1 MEDRVEAEGQHVLG
15 WREVPVN
22 EGACGAA
29 SRAVAPRI
37 AQLFVGAA
45 DDVADQD
52 AFERKL
58 YVIRRGVEHADLA
71 DLAIPS
77 FSSRT
82 MVLKGMLTAPQLPRY
97 FPDLRDERVVSRL
110 ALVHSR
116 FSTNTFPSWELAHPY
131 RMLAHN
137 GEINTLRG
145 NRNWMRA
152 RELQLSSPEFGE
164 DIEKIHPLLRDDISD
179 SASLDGLMELLVLGG
194 RSPEHAISMLIPEAH
209 RGRPELPQDVRDFY
223 AYHSSLVEPWDGPA
237 AVAFSDG
244 RVIGATLDRNGLRP
258 GRWLVTRDGWVVF
271 ASEAGVLEVPADEV
285 ASKGRLLP
293 GKLFLVDLE
302 GERVVPDSEIKH
314 ELAQRRPYGR
324 WLAERVVHIEDLP
337 EKTPR
342 VPRVEPLRAKQ
353 LAFGWSEEDLRV
365 TLVPMARDATEP
377 TGSMGNDTALAV
389 LSDMRPPLFSY
400 FKQLFA
406 QVTNPAIDPI
416 RESIVMSLEAV
427 IGPEIN
433 LLGETPDHCHQLVM
447 PQPLLRSTELEKLRQ
462 VDHSVFEA
470 RTIDMT
476 WPASAGAQGMEDR
489 LEEMCAEASRA
500 RGARREHHRA
510 VRPKPWRRARADAG
524 AARHRSGAPPP
535 RPRGHPPPD
544 RPRGRD
550 RPGQGDPPRGLP
562 DRLRRLRGEPVSDVR
577 VALRAPSRGAPARG
591 HDSGR
596 GREPHH
602 QGRRQGPP
610 EDPLQDGDLDDSL
623 LHGRADLRGDR
634 ARAAARRAA
643 LHGNA
648 LEGRRRRHERA
659 RLGVPRPPL
668 ARLPRGQLR
677 AAAGRWDLRLAARR
691 GVPRLEPRDD
701 RDAPAGAPAR
711 REAPTPTSASPPT

>member
-1 MEDRVEAEGQHVLG
+1 MARALHALERLEHRGAEGADPDTGDGAGILIQLPDAFLRAEAGFELPEQGRYGVAVCFLPSGNPTEAMRLMEERVEAEGQHVLG

-22 EGACGAA
+22 EGACG
-29 SRAVAPRI
+29 SGRARRR
-37 AQLFVGAA
+37 AA
-45 DDVADQD
+45 DRPAVRRRRRTTSPTRTH
-52 AFERKL
+52 FERKL
-58 YVIRRGVEHADLA
+58 YVIRRGVEHEDLE

-152 RELQLSSPEFGE
+152 RELQLASPLFGD

-194 RSPEHAISMLIPEAH
+194 RSPAHAISMLIPEAH
-209 RGRPELPQDVRDFY
+209 QGRPELPEEVRDFY

-258 GRWLVTRDGWVVF
+258 GRWLVTKDGWVVF
-271 ASEAGVLEVPADEV
+271 ASETGVLEVPADEV

-293 GKLFLVDLE
+293 GQAL
-302 GERVVPDSEIKH
+302 P
-314 ELAQRRPYGR
+314 RRPRARRGR
-324 WLAERVVHIEDLP
+324 ARQRDQAGAGRSAAPTASWLAERVVHIEDLP

-353 LAFGWSEEDLRV
+353 LAFGWTEEDLRV
-365 TLVPMARDATEP
+365 TLVPMARDAAEP

-476 WPASAGAQGMEDR
+476 WPAVAGRAGDGAAAR
-489 LEEMCAEASRA
+489 GDLRRGVRA
-500 RGARREHHRA
+500 RRARREHHRPL
-510 VRPKPWRRARADAG
+510 RPQPRRRARADAG
-524 AARHRSGAPPP
+524 AARHRRGAPPP
-535 RPRGHPPPD
+535 RPRGHAPPD

-562 DRLRRLRGEPVSDVR
+562 DRLRR
-577 VALRAPSRGAPARG
+577 
-591 HDSGR
+591 
-596 GREPHH
+596 
-602 QGRRQGPP
+602 
-610 EDPLQDGDLDDSL
+610 
-623 LHGRADLRGDR
+623 
-634 ARAAARRAA
+634 
-643 LHGNA
+643 
-648 LEGRRRRHERA
+648 RRR
-659 RLGVPRPPL
+659 
-668 ARLPRGQLR
+668 
-677 AAAGRWDLRLAARR
+677 
-691 GVPRLEPRDD
+691 
-701 RDAPAGAPAR
+701 
-711 REAPTPTSASPPT
+711 

>member
-1 MEDRVEAEGQHVLG
+1 M
-15 WREVPVN
+15 
-22 EGACGAA
+22 
-29 SRAVAPRI
+29 APRI

-58 YVIRRGVEHADLA
+58 YVIRRVVEHADLE

-152 RELQLSSPEFGE
+152 RELQLASPLFGD

-209 RGRPELPQDVRDFY
+209 RGRPELPQEVRDFY

-237 AVAFSDG
+237 AVAFTDG

-271 ASEAGVLEVPADEV
+271 ASEAGVLEVPADEIDV
-285 ASKGRLLP
+285 QGPAAARQA
-293 GKLFLVDLE
+293 
-302 GERVVPDSEIKH
+302 VP
-314 ELAQRRPYGR
+314 RRPRARAGRARRARSSSSWRSAAPTAR

-353 LAFGWSEEDLRV
+353 LAFGWTEEDLRV
-365 TLVPMARDATEP
+365 TLVPMARDAAEP

-476 WPASAGAQGMEDR
+476 WPASAGRAGHGAAARGDLR
-489 LEEMCAEASRA
+489 GGLRA
-500 RGARREHHRA
+500 RRARREHPHP
-510 VRPKPWRRARADAG
+510 VRPQPRRRAR
-524 AARHRSGAPPP
+524 RRCRRCSPPP
-535 RPRGHPPPD
+535 RCTTT
-544 RPRGRD
+544 
-550 RPGQGDPPRGLP
+550 
-562 DRLRRLRGEPVSDVR
+562 SS
-577 VALRAPSRGAPARG
+577 A
-591 HDSGR
+591 
-596 GREPHH
+596 
-602 QGRRQGPP
+602 
-610 EDPLQDGDLDDSL
+610 
-623 LHGRADLRGDR
+623 R
-634 ARAAARRAA
+634 ARACRSASWSR
-643 LHGNA
+643 
-648 LEGRRRRHERA
+648 
-659 RLGVPRPPL
+659 
-668 ARLPRGQLR
+668 
-677 AAAGRWDLRLAARR
+677 
-691 GVPRLEPRDD
+691 
-701 RDAPAGAPAR
+701 PAR
-711 REAPTPTSASPPT
+711 PRRSTTWPA

>member
-1 MEDRVEAEGQHVLG
+1 MARPPAR
-15 WREVPVN
+15 W
-22 EGACGAA
+22 
-29 SRAVAPRI
+29 PRGSPSCSW
-37 AQLFVGAA
+37 ARRTTL
-45 DDVADQD
+45 DQD

-58 YVIRRGVEHADLA
+58 YVIRRAVEHEDLEE
-71 DLAIPS
+71 LAIPS

-152 RELQLSSPEFGE
+152 RELQLASDLFGE
-164 DIEKIHPLLRDDISD
+164 DIQKIHPLLRDDISD

-194 RSPEHAISMLIPEAH
+194 RSAAHAISMLIPEAH
-209 RGRPELPQDVRDFY
+209 QGRPGAAAGGARLLRLPLLARRALGRPGGRGLQRRPRDRRDARPQRPAARALARDEGRLGGVRLRDRR
-223 AYHSSLVEPWDGPA
+223 ARGAGRRDRLQGPA
-237 AVAFSDG
+237 AA
-244 RVIGATLDRNGLRP
+244 RQALPRRP
-258 GRWLVTRDGWVVF
+258 RARRRSCPTAR
-271 ASEAGVLEVPADEV
+271 S
-285 ASKGRLLP
+285 SSSSR
-293 GKLFLVDLE
+293 
-302 GERVVPDSEIKH
+302 R
-314 ELAQRRPYGR
+314 RRPYGR
-324 WLAERVVHIEDLP
+324 WLEERVVHIEDLP

-353 LAFGWSEEDLRV
+353 LAFGWTEEDLRV

-377 TGSMGNDTALAV
+377 TGSMGNDAALAV

-476 WPASAGAQGMEDR
+476 WPAAQGAQGMEQR
-489 LEEMCAEASRA
+489 LEEICDGGLRA
-500 RGARREHHRA
+500 DRARREHHHPL
-510 VRPKPWRRARADAG
+510 RPQPRRRARPDAR
-524 AARHRSGAPPP
+524 AARHRGRAQPP
-535 RPRGHPPPD
+535 RPRGHAPAKI
-544 RPRGRD
+544 GLIVET
-550 RPGQGDPPRGLP
+550 GQAKEIHHVACLIGYGAAA
-562 DRLRRLRGEPVSDVR
+562 GEPVRDVR
-577 VALRAPSRGAPARG
+577 VALRAPSRGPPARG
-591 HDSGR
+591 HGSRR
-596 GREPHH
+596 G
-602 QGRRQGPP
+602 GAAATSRR
-610 EDPLQDGDLDDSL
+610 S
-623 LHGRADLRGDR
+623 
-634 ARAAARRAA
+634 ARA
-643 LHGNA
+643 
-648 LEGRRRRHERA
+648 
-659 RLGVPRPPL
+659 
-668 ARLPRGQLR
+668 
-677 AAAGRWDLRLAARR
+677 
-691 GVPRLEPRDD
+691 
-701 RDAPAGAPAR
+701 
-711 REAPTPTSASPPT
+711 S